1 MDERNIP
8 VEVTPQNDITNGLL
22 KLAIN
27 EYGLAPLVC
36 VGFCILVGAGTGG
49 LIGYK
54 LFIQK

>member
-1 MDERNIP
+1 MEDNKIQVEVAPQNNIP
-8 VEVTPQNDITNGLL
+8 NGLL
-22 KLAIN
+22 KIAID

-54 LFIQK
+54 MFIQK

>member
-1 MDERNIP
+1 MEDNKIQ
-8 VEVTPQNDITNGLL
+8 VEVVPQNDIPNGLL
-22 KLAIN
+22 KIAID

-54 LFIQK
+54 MFIQK

>member
-1 MDERNIP
+1 MEDNKMP
-8 VEVTPQNDITNGLL
+8 VEVAPQNDIPNGIL
-22 KLAIN
+22 KIAID

-54 LFIQK
+54 MFIQK